1 MANITKIEGKKG
13 VSYKIT
19 VSCGYD
25 IKGNQKRYY
34 KTWTPREGMTARQ
47 IEKELQ
53 RQALHFEDDVAAG
66 KVSESNIKFEAF
78 AQQWFQEVAAQ
89 RLKERT
95 IDSYRRAA
103 PRIYA
108 ALGHLRVNDITTRTV
123 QKLINNLCED
133 GMNERTGGRLSA
145 KSVKNYIAFVSS
157 VFNYAVA
164 QGVTSSN
171 PCRGV
176 SLPAASQSERDCY
189 TLEEAQQLLEL
200 LEHEPIHWRSFF
212 TLAIYGGLRRGEL
225 FGLEWKDIDFDT
237 NVITI
242 QRNSLYTPGR
252 GVYTD
257 TPKTARSQRFIKLP
271 REVIELLKEHR
282 TTQNIERLK
291 VGDRWRNSDRL
302 FVGIEGQPMNP
313 GSAQCWF
320 TTFCERTGMRHINV
334 HSFRHLNAS
343 LLINTGTDVRT
354 VSAMLG
360 HAQTSTTL
368 NIYAHTFAEAQAQ
381 ASEAVA
387 ERLSLGKNKTINA
400 K

>member
-1 MANITKIEGKKG
+1 MANITKINGKKG

-25 IKGNQKRYY
+25 VKGNQKRYY
-34 KTWTPREGMTARQ
+34 MTWTPREGMTARQ

-53 RQALHFEDDVAAG
+53 RQAMHFEDDVTNG

-78 AQQWFQEVAAQ
+78 AQQWFQEVAEQ
-89 RLKERT
+89 RLKTRT
-95 IDSYRRAA
+95 IDSYRRIA

-157 VFNYAVA
+157 VFNYAVS
-164 QGVTSSN
+164 QGVAPSN

-176 SLPAASQSERDCY
+176 SLPTTKQVERDCY

-225 FGLEWKDIDFDT
+225 FGLEWKDIDFET
-237 NVITI
+237 KVITI
-242 QRNSLYTPGR
+242 QRNSLYTPGK
-252 GVYTD
+252 GTYTD
-257 TPKTARSQRFIKLP
+257 TPKTARSQRFIKLSG
-271 REVIELLKEHR
+271 EVIELLKEHR
-282 TTQNIERLK
+282 TAQNIERLK

-302 FVGIEGQPMNP
+302 FVGVEGQPMNP

-320 TTFCERTGMRHINV
+320 NPFCERTGMRQINI